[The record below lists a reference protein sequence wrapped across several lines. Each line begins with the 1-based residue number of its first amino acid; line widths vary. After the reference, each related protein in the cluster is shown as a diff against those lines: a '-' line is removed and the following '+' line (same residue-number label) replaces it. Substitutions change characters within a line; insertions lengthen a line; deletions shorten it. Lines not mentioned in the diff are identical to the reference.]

1 MNDRTNVVELAEE
14 LAEIAMTTTDAAT
27 GVRLMK
33 VVERLLAEAG
43 LPPHDDAGR
52 GMPPSRR
59 LSEPV
64 CEPA

>member
-1 MNDRTNVVELAEE
+1 MTDRTTLVELAEE

-27 GVRLMK
+27 GVRIMK

-43 LPPHDDAGR
+43 LPSDDDSG
-52 GMPPSRR
+52 GEIPPTGR

-64 CEPA
+64 WEPV